1 MTIKAKPKGAS
12 AKPAPLAKSSLE
24 HDYSAY
30 KERALPTNILQ
41 QLRKVAQD
49 ILKSE
54 AERARLADLIEKENA
69 KYVHLTETVMPTL
82 MEKAASKNWTSDDG
96 IVVEVK
102 EDIYASIKEE
112 NKPTAFAW
120 LEKNKLGDLIKRQFV
135 ISFGKGDESWAKKFQ
150 KDLKQRKK
158 PLNSVVKMAVH
169 PQTLNANVKE
179 ILQEGKLKLPLEVF
193 GVFRKKVAKVTVPE
207 K

>member
-1 MTIKAKPKGAS
+1 MTIKAKKKASTALPKS
-12 AKPAPLAKSSLE
+12 ELT
-24 HDYSAY
+24 HDYSAF

-49 ILKSE
+49 ILKSQ
-54 AERARLADLIEKENA
+54 AEQARLQDLLVAENA
-69 KYVHLTETVMPTL
+69 KYTHLSETVMPTL

-96 IVVEVK
+96 IVVEVQ
-102 EDIYASIKEE
+102 ENIFASIKEE
-112 NKPTAFAW
+112 NKPKAFAW

-135 ISFGKGDESWAKKFQ
+135 ISFGKGDEAWAKKFQ

-158 PLNSVVKMAVH
+158 PLNSIVKMTVH

-179 ILQEGKLKLPLEVF
+179 ILTEGKLKLPMEVF
-193 GVFRKKVAKVTVPE
+193 GVFRKKVAKVTIP
-207 K
+207 KK